1 MDMMKSS
8 RQHSRRKGQSMVEFA
23 LILCLVAVEAITTI
37 AMTGNQLA
45 MTYQDIEEAITN
57 PGDPGAES
65 VYTCPDGTPAVMH
78 GHKYHCH

>member
-23 LILCLVAVEAITTI
+23 LILCLVAVVAITTI

-45 MTYQDIEEAITN
+45 MTYQDIE
-57 PGDPGAES
+57 
-65 VYTCPDGTPAVMH
+65 
-78 GHKYHCH
+78 

>member
-1 MDMMKSS
+1 
-8 RQHSRRKGQSMVEFA
+8 V
-23 LILCLVAVEAITTI
+23 AITTI